1 MESARSQTDVSVSR
15 ADIRREDTPARTVAA
30 TDAGPK
36 DVRLALSVMGLCALV
51 AIVLG
56 ILTQVT

>member
-1 MESARSQTDVSVSR
+1 MESARSQTDVRVSR
-15 ADIRREDTPARTVAA
+15 ADIRREDTSARTVAA

-36 DVRLALSVMGLCALV
+36 DVRLALGVMGLCGLV
-51 AIVLG
+51 AVVVG